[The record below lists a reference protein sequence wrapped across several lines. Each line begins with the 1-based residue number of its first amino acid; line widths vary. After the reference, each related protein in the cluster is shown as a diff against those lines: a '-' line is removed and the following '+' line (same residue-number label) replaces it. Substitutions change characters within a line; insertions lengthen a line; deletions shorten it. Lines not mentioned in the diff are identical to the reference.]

1 MADAELKGVKTVTEG
16 LNKFLAAAEGNTHKG
31 MLRGGAMM
39 KRKARQL
46 APKDT
51 GTMAASA
58 FTQTEKRPGGSIQR
72 NGYTV
77 PYAAAIERLTG
88 KLKGQPRA
96 HFGKTRAGQKFGGGS
111 GKGNYWDGGEIKPLM
126 KTLTRNVKRYM
137 DIVIRATKI

>member
-1 MADAELKGVKTVTEG
+1 MAGTKLQGVDTVVKN
-16 LNKFLAAAEGNTHKG
+16 LNKFLADAKGDTHKG

-72 NGYTV
+72 TGYTAKQ
-77 PYAAAIERLTG
+77 AASIEAKTG

-96 HFGKTRAGQKFGGGS
+96 S

-126 KTLTRNVKRYM
+126 KTLTRNIDRYM
-137 DIVIRATKI
+137 DIVKRALKV